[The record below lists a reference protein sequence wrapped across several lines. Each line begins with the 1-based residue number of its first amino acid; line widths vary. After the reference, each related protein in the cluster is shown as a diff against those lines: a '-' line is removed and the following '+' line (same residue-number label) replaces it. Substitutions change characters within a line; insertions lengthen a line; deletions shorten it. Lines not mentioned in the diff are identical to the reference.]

1 MNQSKKTVQMVL
13 AGVMTALIIVMSSV
27 PFLGY
32 IPLGV
37 INATIIHI
45 PVIIGAILL
54 GPKYGAFLGLV
65 FGVTSI
71 IKNTFSPNLTSFV
84 FSPFYQMGE
93 YGGNF
98 YSVIVSLVPRIL
110 IGVVAYYVYQGL
122 RKLLSGHR
130 RDTQKGSTAETSAA
144 AAAAKAGTARTKT
157 AETVALAAAGVAGSL
172 TNTLLVMNLIYL
184 FFGESY
190 LIAGGKVYET
200 VYGAILAI
208 IIGAGVP
215 EAIVS
220 GILTAAIC
228 KVLLRFVKRLDS

>member
-1 MNQSKKTVQMVL
+1 MNQSKKTIRMVL
-13 AGVMTALIIVMSSV
+13 AGVMAALIIVMASV

-45 PVIIGAILL
+45 PVVIGAILL

-65 FGVTSI
+65 FGMTSI

-98 YSVIVSLVPRIL
+98 YSVIISLVPRIL
-110 IGVVAYYVYQGL
+110 IGVVSYYVYQGL
-122 RKLLSGHR
+122 RKLFSRHHT
-130 RDTQKGSTAETSAA
+130 DTTQETGGRNTSARSIG
-144 AAAAKAGTARTKT
+144 KGR
-157 AETVALAAAGVAGSL
+157 ETIALAAAGVAGAL
-172 TNTLLVMNLIYL
+172 TNTLLVMHLIYF

-190 LIAGGKVYET
+190 LIAGGTVYET

-228 KVLLRFVKRLDS
+228 RVMLRFMKNVSA

>member
-1 MNQSKKTVQMVL
+1 MNQSKKTVKMVL
-13 AGVMTALIIVMSSV
+13 AGVMAALIIVMASV

-54 GPKYGAFLGLV
+54 GPKYGAFLGFV
-65 FGVTSI
+65 FGMTSI

-98 YSVIVSLVPRIL
+98 YSVIISLVPRIL
-110 IGVVAYYVYQGL
+110 IGVVSYYVYQGL

-130 RDTQKGSTAETSAA
+130 NDTRQETASKGSDMRSGRKSNTLADTI
-144 AAAAKAGTARTKT
+144 
-157 AETVALAAAGVAGSL
+157 ALAAAGVAGAM
-172 TNTLLVMNLIYL
+172 TNTLLVMHLIYF

-200 VYGAILAI
+200 VYGAILTI

-228 KVLLRFVKRLDS
+228 KVMLRFMRNLNTR

>member
-65 FGVTSI
+65 FGMTSI
-71 IKNTFSPNLTSFV
+71 IKNTFQPNLTSFV

-98 YSVIVSLVPRIL
+98 YSVIISLVPRIL
-110 IGVVAYYVYQGL
+110 IGVVAWAVYQGL

-130 RDTQKGSTAETSAA
+130 SDTQKTDNISADSKKKMA
-144 AAAAKAGTARTKT
+144 QKRKT
-157 AETVALAAAGVAGSL
+157 GETVALAVAGVAGSL
-172 TNTLLVMNLIYL
+172 TNTLLVMHMIYF

-190 LIAGGKVYET
+190 LIAGGKVYES

-220 GILTAAIC
+220 GVLTVAIC
-228 KVLLRFVKRLDS
+228 KVMLRFVKRG

>member
-1 MNQSKKTVQMVL
+1 MNQSKKTVKMVL
-13 AGVMTALIIVMSSV
+13 AGVMAALIIVMASV

-65 FGVTSI
+65 FGMTSI
-71 IKNTFSPNLTSFV
+71 VKNTFSPNLTSFV

-98 YSVIVSLVPRIL
+98 YSVVISLVPRIL
-110 IGVVAYYVYQGL
+110 IGVVSYYVYQGL
-122 RKLLSGHR
+122 RTLLSGHR
-130 RDTQKGSTAETSAA
+130 GETKQESNGKGSGKRSGGKSNKMAETI
-144 AAAAKAGTARTKT
+144 
-157 AETVALAAAGVAGSL
+157 ALAAAGVAGAM
-172 TNTLLVMNLIYL
+172 TNTLLVMHLIYF

-190 LIAGGKVYET
+190 LIAGGKIYET
-200 VYGAILAI
+200 VYGAILTI

-228 KVLLRFVKRLDS
+228 RVMLRFMKRLER

>member
-1 MNQSKKTVQMVL
+1 MVL
-13 AGVMTALIIVMSSV
+13 AGVMAALIIVMASV

-54 GPKYGAFLGLV
+54 GPKYGAFLGFV
-65 FGVTSI
+65 FGMTSI

-98 YSVIVSLVPRIL
+98 YSVIISLVPRIL
-110 IGVVAYYVYQGL
+110 IGVVSYYVYQGL

-130 RDTQKGSTAETSAA
+130 NDTRQETASKGSDMRSGRKSNTLADTI
-144 AAAAKAGTARTKT
+144 
-157 AETVALAAAGVAGSL
+157 ALAAAGVAGAM
-172 TNTLLVMNLIYL
+172 TNTLLVMHLIYF

-200 VYGAILAI
+200 VYGAILTI

-228 KVLLRFVKRLDS
+228 KVMLRFMRNLNTR

>member
-1 MNQSKKTVQMVL
+1 MNQSKKTVKMVL
-13 AGVMTALIIVMSSV
+13 AGVMAALIIVMASV

-65 FGVTSI
+65 FGMTSI
-71 IKNTFSPNLTSFV
+71 VKNTFSPNLTSFV

-98 YSVIVSLVPRIL
+98 YSVVISLVPRIL
-110 IGVVAYYVYQGL
+110 IGVVSYYVYLGL
-122 RKLLSGHR
+122 RTLLSGHR
-130 RDTQKGSTAETSAA
+130 GDTKREIDGKGSGRRSGGKSNKMAETI
-144 AAAAKAGTARTKT
+144 
-157 AETVALAAAGVAGSL
+157 ALAAAGVAGAM
-172 TNTLLVMNLIYL
+172 TNTLLVMHLIYF

-200 VYGAILAI
+200 VYGAILTI
-208 IIGAGVP
+208 VIGAGVP

-228 KVLLRFVKRLDS
+228 RVMLRFMKRLER

>member
-1 MNQSKKTVQMVL
+1 MNQSKKTVKMVL
-13 AGVMTALIIVMSSV
+13 AGVMAALIIVMASV

-54 GPKYGAFLGLV
+54 GPKYGAFLGFV
-65 FGVTSI
+65 FGMTSI
-71 IKNTFSPNLTSFV
+71 VKNTFSPNLTSFV

-98 YSVIVSLVPRIL
+98 YSVIISLVPRIL
-110 IGVVAYYVYQGL
+110 IGVVSYYVYQGL

-130 RDTQKGSTAETSAA
+130 GDTRQETAGKGSDMRSNGKSNKRAETI
-144 AAAAKAGTARTKT
+144 
-157 AETVALAAAGVAGSL
+157 ALAAAGVAGAL
-172 TNTLLVMNLIYL
+172 TNTLLVMHLIYF

-228 KVLLRFVKRLDS
+228 KVMLRFMKRLEG

>member
-1 MNQSKKTVQMVL
+1 MVL

-65 FGVTSI
+65 FGMTSI
-71 IKNTFSPNLTSFV
+71 IKNTFQPNLTSFV

-98 YSVIVSLVPRIL
+98 YSVIISLVPRIM
-110 IGVVAYYVYQGL
+110 IGVVAWAVYQGL
-122 RKLLSGHR
+122 RKILSGHHK
-130 RDTQKGSTAETSAA
+130 DAA
-144 AAAAKAGTARTKT
+144 QSMDDSLKTARKRRAQQRRRT
-157 AETVALAAAGVAGSL
+157 ETIALVSAGVAGSL
-172 TNTLLVMNLIYL
+172 TNTLLVMHMIYF

-190 LIAGGKVYET
+190 LIAGGKAYET

-220 GILTAAIC
+220 GVLTLAIG
-228 KVLLRFVKRLDS
+228 KVLLRFVKRA

>member
-1 MNQSKKTVQMVL
+1 MNQSKKIAQMSL
-13 AGVMTALIIVMSSV
+13 AGVMMALIILMSSV

-45 PVIIGAILL
+45 PVIVGAILL

-65 FGVTSI
+65 FGVSSI
-71 IKNTFSPNLTSFV
+71 IKNTFTPNLTSFV
-84 FSPFYQMGE
+84 FSPFYQVGE

-98 YSVIVSLVPRIL
+98 YSVIISLVPRIL
-110 IGVVAYYVYQGL
+110 IGVVAWAVYQGL
-122 RKLLSGHR
+122 RKLLSGHHDR
-130 RDTQKGSTAETSAA
+130 TQQAGADADSKKKSNAKKRKRAEAI
-144 AAAAKAGTARTKT
+144 
-157 AETVALAAAGVAGSL
+157 ALAGAGVAGSL
-172 TNTLLVMNLIYL
+172 TNTLLVMHLIYF

-190 LIAGGKVYET
+190 LIAGGKAYET
-200 VYGAILAI
+200 VYGAILTI

-215 EAIVS
+215 EAIIS

-228 KVLLRFVKRLDS
+228 KVLLRFIRRV

>member
-1 MNQSKKTVQMVL
+1 MVL

-54 GPKYGAFLGLV
+54 GAKYGAFFGLV
-65 FGVTSI
+65 FGMTSI
-71 IKNTFSPNLTSFV
+71 IKNTFQPNLTSFV

-98 YSVIVSLVPRIL
+98 YSVIISLVPRIM
-110 IGVVAYYVYQGL
+110 IGVVAWAVYQGL
-122 RKLLSGHR
+122 RKILSGHHK
-130 RDTQKGSTAETSAA
+130 DAA
-144 AAAAKAGTARTKT
+144 QSMDDSLKTARKRRAQQRRRT
-157 AETVALAAAGVAGSL
+157 ETIALVSAGVAGSL
-172 TNTLLVMNLIYL
+172 TNTLLVMHMIYF

-190 LIAGGKVYET
+190 LIAGGKAYET

-220 GILTAAIC
+220 GVLTLAIG
-228 KVLLRFVKRLDS
+228 KVLLRFVKRA

>member
-1 MNQSKKTVQMVL
+1 MNRSKKTTNMVL

-65 FGVTSI
+65 FGMTSMV
-71 IKNTFSPNLTSFV
+71 KNTFSPNLTSFV

-93 YGGNF
+93 YGGNI
-98 YSVIVSLVPRIL
+98 YSVVISLVPRIL
-110 IGVVAYYVYQGL
+110 IGVVAYGVYQGL

-130 RDTQKGSTAETSAA
+130 G
-144 AAAAKAGTARTKT
+144 KT
-157 AETVALAAAGVAGSL
+157 IALAAAGVAGSL
-172 TNTLLVMNLIYL
+172 TNTLLVMNMIYL
-184 FFGESY
+184 FFGEAY
-190 LIAGGKVYET
+190 LIAGGKTYET
-200 VYGAILAI
+200 VYGAILTI

-220 GILTAAIC
+220 GILTVAIC
-228 KVLLRFVKRLDS
+228 KVMLRFMKNTQA

>member
-65 FGVTSI
+65 FGMTSI

-84 FSPFYQMGE
+84 FSPFYQIGE

-98 YSVIVSLVPRIL
+98 YSVIISLVPRIL
-110 IGVVAYYVYQGL
+110 IGVVAWAVYQGL
-122 RKLLSGHR
+122 RKLLSGHHK
-130 RDTQKGSTAETSAA
+130 DTI
-144 AAAAKAGTARTKT
+144 
-157 AETVALAAAGVAGSL
+157 ALAAAGVAGSL
-172 TNTLLVMNLIYL
+172 TNTLLVMHMIYF

-220 GILTAAIC
+220 GLLTVAIC
-228 KVLLRFVKRLDS
+228 KVMLRFVKNV